1 MARSFRFGLRIADF
15 ILSRTSSLSAATPS
29 HFFHGVPF
37 YQGHRPQWPFYQRQ
51 WPFYQG
57 RPATKI
63 DFKLAKLTFR
73 RGGPRNQ
80 PGVGFRV
87 FTFTGIGSTAA
98 G

>member
-1 MARSFRFGLRIADF
+1 MI
-15 ILSRTSSLSAATPS
+15 
-29 HFFHGVPF
+29 
-37 YQGHRPQWPFYQRQ
+37 
-51 WPFYQG
+51 
-57 RPATKI
+57 
-63 DFKLAKLTFR
+63 FKLAKLTFR